1 MSVKEFKNLREKIDG
16 LVKKAEELIEGKLIV
31 ESSEKVKE
39 GYVLL
44 AKLDKIADEDQKSC
58 ITRLTED
65 FECLAERIEEIQ
77 SKREAGKKEDG
88 NVAFKCT
95 WNDKHYKALCSKEAY
110 EFNIS
115 QGRAWCSSPDCKCR
129 EYIDEVTL
137 ENHPCYESIA
147 LKEMYYGAGW
157 DHSGGRNQPRHIYSV
172 RQGRMAILTTRLP
185 DTEEKDRL
193 IIACLYIGKVEDDP
207 EKETKIYAVKE
218 KSIEID
224 YDKIKIKFWDY
235 YKNANAEDLKLWAS
249 GLFRYI
255 TDETVLNIVKDIERK
270 YEKFNMNTKVLLDTI
285 KYYEN
290 IIQNKREKV

>member
-16 LVKKAEELIEGKLIV
+16 LVKKAEELIDAKLIV

-39 GYVLL
+39 GYGLL
-44 AKLDKIADEDQKSC
+44 AKLDKMADRDQKSSV
-58 ITRLTED
+58 TRLG
-65 FECLAERIEEIQ
+65 EELEYLSEQIGEIR
-77 SKREAGKKEDG
+77 SKRESGKKEDG
-88 NVAFKCT
+88 NVAFKCN
-95 WNDKHYKALCSKEAY
+95 WNDKHYKAPCSKEAY

-115 QGRAWCSSPDCKCR
+115 QGRAWCNSPDCKCR
-129 EYIDEVTL
+129 EYSDEVTL

-157 DHSGGRNQPRHIYSV
+157 DHSGERNQPRHIYSV

-207 EKETKIYAVKE
+207 GEETKIYAVRE

-224 YDKIKIKFWDY
+224 YDEVKIKFWDY

-255 TDETVLNIVKDIERK
+255 TDETVLNIIKDIEKK
-270 YEKFNMNTKVLLDTI
+270 YKNSDRNINKI
-285 KYYEN
+285 RNAIRYYDDV
-290 IIQNKREKV
+290 IQNKREKV